1 MRKYE
6 SVFIFHPDLE
16 EDRLKKKIEEVEK
29 YIASNNGKTGKI
41 KDTIREKLPYPIK
54 KCSEG
59 QYVIFDF
66 EVTPNAVDEL
76 KKKFLKDENVL
87 RYTVIK
93 K

>member
-6 SVFIFHPDLE
+6 IVFIFHPDLE
-16 EDRLKKKIEEVEK
+16 EARLKKKIEEVEK
-29 YIASNNGKTGKI
+29 YIASNKGKTGKI
-41 KDTIREKLPYPIK
+41 KDPIREKLPYPIK

-66 EVTPNAVDEL
+66 EMAPEAVAEL
-76 KKKFLKDENVL
+76 KKKFLKDENIL

>member
-6 SVFIFHPDLE
+6 IVFIFHPDLE
-16 EDRLKKKIEEVEK
+16 EDRLKKKTEDIEK
-29 YIASNNGKTGKI
+29 YIASNKGKSGKI
-41 KDTIREKLPYPIK
+41 KDTIRERLPYPIK
-54 KCSEG
+54 KCIEG

-66 EVTPNAVDEL
+66 EMSPDGVAEL
-76 KKKFLKDENVL
+76 KKKYLKDENIL